1 MRSDLCRSRRS
12 RTNASRTHGRAAARS
27 DSRGA
32 GVAGTDARRRP
43 SGALAGDGNRL
54 RTVRARGRIA
64 SRSGG
69 RSSQCRTT
77 QRIALDFAAIKTM
90 INEEQIALASE
101 LEMKSSTGP
110 TIAADMTDESL
121 VPRIPEELSIL
132 PVRGFVVFPGTI
144 VPLNVRRPA
153 SIQLLDE
160 TLPRTKVIGLLTQR
174 DEAMED
180 PGPQDLYHVGTAALV
195 LKLIRQA
202 DDHVVIIARGLDR
215 FSLRKIVAT
224 SPFIRAEVD
233 LLKSIS
239 PPESKEWEA
248 EFRNLRDTAARLFE
262 LTPEAPE
269 QARLMI
275 LNISSPEQLADF
287 LAPNLNIDVA
297 QRQAILEEPDVEK
310 RIRIVQKHISAQL
323 EIAQIQEKLQKDV
336 ASQFSDA
343 QRRAYLRSQI
353 KAIQHELGETETG
366 SEEQMEQLR
375 RRLEE
380 AKTPP
385 EVMKQAE
392 RELKRLDFI
401 PPASPEFSVIVSYI
415 EIVADLPWNKLS
427 QDNLD
432 LDQAQQILD
441 RDHYDLEKVK
451 KRLIE
456 YLAVRKLNPTGHGPI
471 LCFLGPPGVGKT
483 SLGQSIADALGR
495 KFVRISLGGMRD
507 EAEIRGHRRT
517 YIGSMP
523 GRIIQEL
530 RRAGTRNPVFMLDE
544 IDKIGAD
551 FRGDPASA
559 MLEVL
564 DPRQNNAFVDRYL
577 DVPFDLSQVIFIGTA
592 NYIDAVPEPLRD
604 RIEVISLPG
613 YTEREKL
620 EIAKRYL
627 VRRQLEEN
635 GLKPEQIEWQDE
647 AIRRIINDYTHEAGV
662 RELERQIA
670 SVCRGIASQVA
681 RGKIEH
687 ATVTPEL
694 VVEMLG
700 PAKYVRETRLKT
712 SKPGVVTGLAYTPAG
727 GEVLHIE
734 ATRYPGKG
742 NVTLTGHIGEVM
754 KESVQ
759 AALSLVRSRNSEIGA
774 KAEDFRNIDVHVHVP
789 AGAVPK
795 DGPSAGVAM
804 FTALASLFSN
814 TPVRPDVAMTGE
826 ITLRGLV
833 LPIGGLKEKSL
844 AAMRAGI
851 STVIIPQL
859 NEKDLVDVPEE
870 AKQKLKFIPVEN
882 VDEVLSAALER
893 DGAPQQQA
901 GGSASSK
908 TMAK

>member
-1 MRSDLCRSRRS
+1 MSDKQISALQP
-12 RTNASRTHGRAAARS
+12 
-27 DSRGA
+27 
-32 GVAGTDARRRP
+32 GV
-43 SGALAGDGNRL
+43 
-54 RTVRARGRIA
+54 
-64 SRSGG
+64 
-69 RSSQCRTT
+69 
-77 QRIALDFAAIKTM
+77 
-90 INEEQIALASE
+90 E
-101 LEMKSSTGP
+101 LKPGP
-110 TIAADMTDESL
+110 QSTIAALTDESQTPR
-121 VPRIPEELSIL
+121 VPEQLSIL
-132 PVRGFVVFPGTI
+132 PVRGFVVFPGTV
-144 VPLNVRRPA
+144 VPLNIQRAA
-153 SIQLLDE
+153 SLKLLDD
-160 TLPRTKVIGLLTQR
+160 TLPRTKVIGLVAQR
-174 DEAMED
+174 DETKED
-180 PGPQDLYHVGTAALV
+180 PAPQDLYSIGTVALV
-195 LKLIRQA
+195 LKLIRESE
-202 DDHVVIIARGLDR
+202 DHVLVIAQGRRR
-215 FSLRKIVAT
+215 FSLRKIIAT
-224 SPFIRAEVD
+224 SPFLRAEID
-233 LLKSIS
+233 LPDSVQ
-239 PPESKEWEA
+239 PPETKEWEA
-248 EFRNLRDTAARLFE
+248 TFRNLRDSAARLFE
-262 LTPEAPE
+262 LTPDAPE

-275 LNISSPEQLADF
+275 FNIDNAEQLADF

-297 QRQAILEEPDVEK
+297 QKQSILEELDVEK
-310 RIRIVQKHISAQL
+310 RVRAVQKHISAQL
-323 EIAQIQEKLQKDV
+323 EIAEIQQRLQKDV
-336 ASQFSDA
+336 ASQFTDA

-353 KAIQHELGETETG
+353 KAIQHELGEGEGG
-366 SEEQMEQLR
+366 SEEQAQQLR
-375 RRLEE
+375 KRLEE
-380 AKTPP
+380 AKPP
-385 EVMKQAE
+385 EAVMKQAE

-401 PPASPEFSVIVSYI
+401 PSASPEFSVIVSYI
-415 EIVADLPWNKLS
+415 EIIADLPWNKLS
-427 QDNLD
+427 KDSLD

-456 YLAVRKLNPTGHGPI
+456 YLAVRKLNPQGHGAI

-544 IDKIGAD
+544 IDKLGAD

-559 MLEVL
+559 LLEVL

-577 DVPFDLSQVIFIGTA
+577 DVPFDLSDVIFIGTA
-592 NYIDAVPEPLRD
+592 NYIDGVPDPLRD
-604 RIEVISLPG
+604 RIEVMSLPG

-627 VRRQLEEN
+627 VKRQLEEN
-635 GLKPEQIEWQDE
+635 GLKPEQIEWQDD
-647 AIRRIINDYTHEAGV
+647 ALRGIINDYTHEAGV
-662 RELERQIA
+662 RELERQIGA
-670 SVCRGIASQVA
+670 ICRGIASQVA
-681 RGKIEH
+681 RGKTEH
-687 ATVTPEL
+687 VTVTPEI
-694 VVEMLG
+694 VREMLG
-700 PAKYVRETRLKT
+700 PAKYVRETKLKT
-712 SKPGVVTGLAYTPAG
+712 SKPGVVTGLAYTPQG

-759 AALSLVRSRNSEIGA
+759 AALSLLRSRDGQLGVNS
-774 KAEDFRNIDVHVHVP
+774 EDFRKLDIHVHVP

-795 DGPSAGVAM
+795 DGPSAGIAM

-814 TPVRPDVAMTGE
+814 RPVRPDVAMTGE

-851 STVIIPQL
+851 STVVIPKL

-882 VDEVLSAALER
+882 VDEVLAVALEK
-893 DGAPQQQA
+893 DGDSPASQNK
-901 GGSASSK
+901 SA
-908 TMAK
+908 

>member
-1 MRSDLCRSRRS
+1 M
-12 RTNASRTHGRAAARS
+12 
-27 DSRGA
+27 
-32 GVAGTDARRRP
+32 
-43 SGALAGDGNRL
+43 
-54 RTVRARGRIA
+54 
-64 SRSGG
+64 
-69 RSSQCRTT
+69 
-77 QRIALDFAAIKTM
+77 
-90 INEEQIALASE
+90 NEEQIFVHPAE
-101 LEMKSSTGP
+101 LEMKSGDASTP
-110 TIAADMTDESL
+110 AIIADVNDDSKT
-121 VPRIPEELSIL
+121 PRIPEELSIL

-153 SIQLLDE
+153 SIELLDD
-160 TLPRTKVIGLLTQR
+160 TLPRTKMIGLITQR
-174 DEAMED
+174 DEAKED
-180 PGPQDLYHVGTAALV
+180 PEPDDLYPVGTVAMV
-195 LKLIRQA
+195 LKMIRQA
-202 DDHVVIIARGLDR
+202 DDHVVIIARGIDR
-215 FSLRKIVAT
+215 FSLRKVVAT

-233 LLKSIS
+233 LLKSSS
-239 PPESKEWEA
+239 PAETKEWEA
-248 EFRNLRDTAARLFE
+248 TFRNLRDSAARLFE

-269 QARLMI
+269 QARLMV
-275 LNISSPEQLADF
+275 LNITEPAQLADF
-287 LAPNLNIDVA
+287 LAPNLNVDVA
-297 QRQAILEEPDVEK
+297 EKQKILEEMDVAK
-310 RIRIVQKHISAQL
+310 RVDMVQKHISAQL

-353 KAIQHELGETETG
+353 KAIQHELGEGETG
-366 SEEQMEQLR
+366 SEEQVTQLR
-375 RRLEE
+375 ERLEK
-380 AKTPP
+380 AKPPP
-385 EVMKQAE
+385 EVMAQAE

-401 PPASPEFSVIVSYI
+401 PPASPEYSVIVSYI
-415 EIVADLPWNKLS
+415 EIIADLPWNNLS
-427 QDNLD
+427 EDHID

-451 KRLIE
+451 RRLIE
-456 YLAVRKLNPTGHGPI
+456 YLAVRKLNPHGHGPI

-592 NYIDAVPEPLRD
+592 NYIDGVPEPLRD

-635 GLKPEQIEWQDE
+635 GLKPEQCEFQDE
-647 AIRRIINDYTHEAGV
+647 GIRQIINDYTHEAGV
-662 RELERQIA
+662 RELERQIGAICRAVA
-670 SVCRGIASQVA
+670 SKCA
-681 RGKIEH
+681 RGECRHVDITTEFVGQ
-687 ATVTPEL
+687 T
-694 VVEMLG
+694 LG
-700 PAKYVRETRLKT
+700 PARYVRESKLKT
-712 SKPGVVTGLAYTPAG
+712 SQPGVVTGLAYTPYG

-742 NVTLTGHIGEVM
+742 NVTLTGQIGNVM

-759 AALSLVRSRNSEIGA
+759 AALSLVRSRNGQIGVT
-774 KAEDFRNIDVHVHVP
+774 AEDFKDMDIHVHVP

-795 DGPSAGVAM
+795 DGPSAGIAM
-804 FTALASLFSN
+804 FTALASLFTN
-814 TPVRPDVAMTGE
+814 RPVRSDVAMTGE

-851 STVIIPQL
+851 STVIIPKL

-870 AKQKLKFIPVEN
+870 AKQKIKFVPVEN
-882 VDEVLSAALER
+882 VDEVLAVALEKNVSPAPAAQTTTST
-893 DGAPQQQA
+893 DG
-901 GGSASSK
+901 GGK
-908 TMAK
+908 D

>member
-1 MRSDLCRSRRS
+1 MS
-12 RTNASRTHGRAAARS
+12 
-27 DSRGA
+27 
-32 GVAGTDARRRP
+32 P
-43 SGALAGDGNRL
+43 E
-54 RTVRARGRIA
+54 
-64 SRSGG
+64 
-69 RSSQCRTT
+69 
-77 QRIALDFAAIKTM
+77 DFTFVPA
-90 INEEQIALASE
+90 E
-101 LEMKSSTGP
+101 LEMKSAGNP
-110 TIAADMTDESL
+110 TPSIAADMSDDTK
-121 VPRIPEELSIL
+121 VPKIPEELSIL

-153 SIQLLDE
+153 SIALLDD
-160 TLPRTKVIGLLTQR
+160 TLPRTKVIGLIAQR
-174 DEAMED
+174 DEAKED
-180 PGPQDLYHVGTAALV
+180 PEPHDLFHVGTAALV
-195 LKLIRQA
+195 LKMIRQA
-202 DDHVVIIARGLDR
+202 DDHVVIIARGIQR

-224 SPFIRAEVD
+224 SPFIRAEID
-233 LLKSIS
+233 LIKSTA
-239 PPESKEWEA
+239 PTETKEWEA
-248 EFRNLRDTAARLFE
+248 TFRNLRDSAARLFE
-262 LTPEAPE
+262 LTPETPE
-269 QARLMI
+269 QARLMV
-275 LNISSPEQLADF
+275 LNISDPEQLADF
-287 LAPNLNIDVA
+287 LAPNLNVEVA
-297 QRQAILEEPDVEK
+297 EKQRILEEPDVAK
-310 RIRIVQKHISAQL
+310 RVSIVQKHISAQL

-353 KAIQHELGETETG
+353 KAIQHELGEGESG
-366 SEEQMEQLR
+366 SEEQVTQLR
-375 RRLEE
+375 ERLEK
-380 AKTPP
+380 AKPPP
-385 EVMKQAE
+385 EVMTQAE

-401 PPASPEFSVIVSYI
+401 PPASPEYSVIVSYI
-415 EIVADLPWNKLS
+415 EIIADLPWNSLS
-427 QDNLD
+427 EDHID

-451 KRLIE
+451 RRLIE
-456 YLAVRKLNPTGHGPI
+456 YLAVRKLNPNGHGPI

-592 NYIDAVPEPLRD
+592 NYIDGVPEPLRD

-635 GLKPEQIEWQDE
+635 GLKPEQCEFREDG
-647 AIRRIINDYTHEAGV
+647 IRRIINDYTHEAGV
-662 RELERQIA
+662 RELERQIGAICRSVA
-670 SVCRGIASQVA
+670 SKCA
-681 RGKIEH
+681 RGECQH
-687 ATVTPEL
+687 VDVTPEF
-694 VVEMLG
+694 VAQTLG
-700 PAKYVRETRLKT
+700 PARYVRESKLKT
-712 SKPGVVTGLAYTPAG
+712 SQPGVVTGLAYTPYG

-742 NVTLTGHIGEVM
+742 NVTLTGQIGNVM

-759 AALSLVRSRNSEIGA
+759 AALSLVRSRNGQIGVTP
-774 KAEDFRNIDVHVHVP
+774 EDFKDMDIHVHVP

-795 DGPSAGVAM
+795 DGPSAGIAM
-804 FTALASLFSN
+804 FTALASLFAN
-814 TPVRPDVAMTGE
+814 RAVRPDVAMTGE

-851 STVIIPQL
+851 STVVIPKL

-870 AKQKLKFIPVEN
+870 AKQKLKFVPVEN
-882 VDEVLSAALER
+882 VDEVLAVALEKEKS
-893 DGAPQQQA
+893 DHSVPVNAANSEG
-901 GGSASSK
+901 K
-908 TMAK
+908 D

>member
-1 MRSDLCRSRRS
+1 MSAKELSTFR
-12 RTNASRTHGRAAARS
+12 
-27 DSRGA
+27 A
-32 GVAGTDARRRP
+32 GVESKPGTE
-43 SGALAGDGNRL
+43 S
-54 RTVRARGRIA
+54 
-64 SRSGG
+64 
-69 RSSQCRTT
+69 
-77 QRIALDFAAIKTM
+77 
-90 INEEQIALASE
+90 
-101 LEMKSSTGP
+101 
-110 TIAADMTDESL
+110 TIAAGTGESQM
-121 VPRIPEELSIL
+121 PHIPEELSIL
-132 PVRGFVVFPGTI
+132 PVRGLVIFPGTI
-144 VPLNVRRPA
+144 IPLNIQRAA
-153 SIQLLDE
+153 SLKLLDD

-174 DEAMED
+174 DEEKED
-180 PGPQDLYHVGTAALV
+180 PTPQDLYTVGTAALV
-195 LKLIRQA
+195 LKLLRQA
-202 DDHVVIIARGLDR
+202 EDNVLVIVQGLRR

-224 SPFIRAEVD
+224 SPFLRAEVD
-233 LLKSIS
+233 LPESIM
-239 PPESKEWEA
+239 PAASKEWEA
-248 EFRNLRDTAARLFE
+248 TFRNLRDSAARLFE
-262 LTPEAPE
+262 LAPDAPE
-269 QARLMI
+269 QARIMT
-275 LNISSPEQLADF
+275 LNIESPEQLADF
-287 LAPNLNIDVA
+287 LAPNLNVDVA
-297 QRQAILEEPDVEK
+297 QKQALLEELDVEK
-310 RIRIVQKHISAQL
+310 RIQAVQKQISAQL
-323 EIAQIQEKLQKDV
+323 EIAEIQQKLQKDV

-353 KAIQHELGETETG
+353 KAIQRELGEAEG
-366 SEEQMEQLR
+366 GGEEQAQQLR
-375 RRLEE
+375 ARLEE
-380 AKTPP
+380 AKPP
-385 EVMKQAE
+385 EEVMKQAE

-415 EIVADLPWNKLS
+415 EIIADLPWNKFS

-432 LDQAQQILD
+432 LDQAQKILD

-456 YLAVRKLNPTGHGPI
+456 YLAVRKLNPQGHGAI

-530 RRAGTRNPVFMLDE
+530 RRCGTSNPVFMLDE

-559 MLEVL
+559 LLEVL

-592 NYIDAVPEPLRD
+592 NYIDGVPEPLRD

-647 AIRRIINDYTHEAGV
+647 ALRRIINDYTHEAGV

-681 RGKIEH
+681 RGKTEH

-694 VVEMLG
+694 VAEMLG
-700 PAKYVRETRLKT
+700 PAKYVRETKLKT

-774 KAEDFRNIDVHVHVP
+774 KAEDFRSIDVHVHVP

-851 STVIIPQL
+851 STVIIPKL

-870 AKQKLKFIPVEN
+870 AKQKLRFVPVEN
-882 VDEVLSAALER
+882 VDEVLAVALEKN
-893 DGAPQQQA
+893 GAP
-901 GGSASSK
+901 SALGSK
-908 TMAK
+908 TS

>member
-1 MRSDLCRSRRS
+1 M
-12 RTNASRTHGRAAARS
+12 NE
-27 DSRGA
+27 
-32 GVAGTDARRRP
+32 
-43 SGALAGDGNRL
+43 
-54 RTVRARGRIA
+54 
-64 SRSGG
+64 
-69 RSSQCRTT
+69 Q
-77 QRIALDFAAIKTM
+77 DFSLHPA
-90 INEEQIALASE
+90 E
-101 LEMKSSTGP
+101 LEMKSGDVPATA
-110 TIAADMTDESL
+110 IAADTSDESKMQ
-121 VPRIPEELSIL
+121 RIPEELSIL

-153 SIQLLDE
+153 SIALLDD
-160 TLPRTKVIGLLTQR
+160 TLPRTKIIGLVTQR
-174 DEAMED
+174 DEAKED
-180 PGPQDLYHVGTAALV
+180 PQAQDLHSVGTAALV
-195 LKLIRQA
+195 LKMIRQA
-202 DDHVVIIARGLDR
+202 DDHVVLIARGMQR
-215 FSLRKIVAT
+215 FTLRKIVAT

-239 PPESKEWEA
+239 PPASKEWEA
-248 EFRNLRDTAARLFE
+248 TFRNLRDSAAHLFE
-262 LTPEAPE
+262 RTPEAPE
-269 QARLMI
+269 QARLMV
-275 LNISSPEQLADF
+275 LNIDSAEQLADF
-287 LAPNLNIDVA
+287 LAPNLKVDVA
-297 QRQAILEEPDVEK
+297 QKQAILEEPEVAK
-310 RIRIVQKHISAQL
+310 RVQMVQKQISAQL

-353 KAIQHELGETETG
+353 KAIQHELGEGESG
-366 SEEQMEQLR
+366 SEEQVSQLR
-375 RRLEE
+375 ERL
-380 AKTPP
+380 AKAEPPP
-385 EVMKQAE
+385 EVMTQAE

-401 PPASPEFSVIVSYI
+401 PPASPEYSVIVSYI
-415 EIVADLPWNKLS
+415 EIIADLPWKKLS
-427 QDNLD
+427 EDHID
-432 LDQAQQILD
+432 LDEAQKILD

-451 KRLIE
+451 RRLIE
-456 YLAVRKLNPTGHGPI
+456 YLAVRKLNPNGHGPI

-592 NYIDAVPEPLRD
+592 NYIDGVPEPLRD

-627 VRRQLEEN
+627 IRRQLEEN
-635 GLKPEQIEWQDE
+635 GLKPEQVVWQDD
-647 AIRRIINDYTHEAGV
+647 AVRKIINDYTHEAGV
-662 RELERQIA
+662 RDLERQIGAICRSVA
-670 SVCRGIASQVA
+670 SKCA
-681 RGKIEH
+681 RGEC
-687 ATVTPEL
+687 ER
-694 VVEMLG
+694 VEVSPDFVSQTLG
-700 PAKYVRETRLKT
+700 PARYVRESKLKT
-712 SKPGVVTGLAYTPAG
+712 SQPGVVTGLAYTPYG

-734 ATRYPGKG
+734 GTRYPGKG
-742 NVTLTGHIGEVM
+742 NVTLTGQIGNVM

-759 AALSLVRSRNSEIGA
+759 AALSLVRSRDGQIGL
-774 KAEDFRNIDVHVHVP
+774 KPDDFKDMDIHVHVP

-795 DGPSAGVAM
+795 DGPSAGIAM
-804 FTALASLFSN
+804 FTAFASLFAN
-814 TPVRPDVAMTGE
+814 KPVRPDVAMTGE

-851 STVIIPQL
+851 STVIIPKL

-870 AKQKLKFIPVEN
+870 AKQKLKFVPVEN
-882 VDEVLSAALER
+882 VDEVLAVALEK
-893 DGAPQQQA
+893 DSPPAPA
-901 GGSASSK
+901 GQTTSSG
-908 TMAK
+908 

>member
-1 MRSDLCRSRRS
+1 MSEEQIGALQERS
-12 RTNASRTHGRAAARS
+12 GRKPEGAGAVA
-27 DSRGA
+27 GA
-32 GVAGTDARRRP
+32 GVD
-43 SGALAGDGNRL
+43 
-54 RTVRARGRIA
+54 
-64 SRSGG
+64 
-69 RSSQCRTT
+69 
-77 QRIALDFAAIKTM
+77 
-90 INEEQIALASE
+90 
-101 LEMKSSTGP
+101 
-110 TIAADMTDESL
+110 DESL
-121 VPRIPEELSIL
+121 PRIPETLSIL

-144 VPLNVRRPA
+144 VPLNVQRPA
-153 SIQLLDE
+153 SIKLLDE
-160 TLPRTKVIGLLTQR
+160 TLPLTKVVGLLTQR
-174 DEAMED
+174 DETKED
-180 PGPQDLYHVGTAALV
+180 PEPQDLYHVGTAALV
-195 LKLIRQA
+195 LKLLRQG
-202 DDHVVIIARGLDR
+202 DDHVVVLAQGLRR
-215 FSLRKIVAT
+215 FSIRKIAAT
-224 SPFIRAEVD
+224 HPFLRAEID
-233 LLKSIS
+233 LPKSMS
-239 PPESKEWEA
+239 PPATKEWEA
-248 EFRNLRDTAARLFE
+248 TFRNLRDSAAKLLE
-262 LTPEAPE
+262 LTAETPE
-269 QARLMI
+269 QARAMVLSI
-275 LNISSPEQLADF
+275 DDPEQLADF
-287 LAPNLNIDVA
+287 LAPNLNVSVG
-297 QRQAILEEPDVEK
+297 QKQAILEELDVEK
-310 RIRIVQKHISAQL
+310 RVRAVQTSISAQL
-323 EIAQIQEKLQKDV
+323 EIAQIQQKLQKDV
-336 ASQFSDA
+336 QSQFSDA

-353 KAIQHELGETETG
+353 KAIQHELGETEAG
-366 SEEQMEQLR
+366 SEEQMQQLR
-375 RRLEE
+375 TRLEE
-380 AKTPP
+380 AKPP
-385 EVMKQAE
+385 AEVLAQAE

-401 PPASPEFSVIVSYI
+401 PAASPEYSVIVSYVETI
-415 EIVADLPWNKLS
+415 ADLPWSKFS
-427 QDNLD
+427 EDNLD

-456 YLAVRKLNPTGHGPI
+456 YLAVRKLNPKGHGPI
-471 LCFLGPPGVGKT
+471 MCFLGPPGVGKT

-495 KFVRISLGGMRD
+495 KFARISLGGMRD

-559 MLEVL
+559 LLEVL
-564 DPRQNNAFVDRYL
+564 DPWQNHAFVDRYL
-577 DVPFDLSQVIFIGTA
+577 DVPFDLSQVIFIATA
-592 NYIDAVPEPLRD
+592 NYIDGVPEPMRD
-604 RIEVISLPG
+604 RMEVISLPG

-620 EIAKRYL
+620 EIAKKYL

-635 GLKPEQIEWQDE
+635 GLKPEQCEWQED
-647 AIRRIINDYTHEAGV
+647 AFRRLINDYTHEAGV

-670 SVCRGIASQVA
+670 AICRGVAAQIA
-681 RGKIEH
+681 RGKCERVTI
-687 ATVTPEL
+687 TPEL
-694 VVEMLG
+694 AAEMLG
-700 PAKYVRETRLKT
+700 PARYVRETKLKT

-759 AALSLVRSRNSEIGA
+759 AALSLVRSRDGEIGI
-774 KAEDFRNIDVHVHVP
+774 KGEDFRDIDIHVHVP

-826 ITLRGLV
+826 ITLRGLI

-851 STVIIPQL
+851 STVIIPKL

-882 VDEVLSAALER
+882 VDEVLNAALEKKTPATS
-893 DGAPQQQA
+893 AP
-901 GGSASSK
+901 SK
-908 TMAK
+908 TAS

>member
-1 MRSDLCRSRRS
+1 MSEEQIGALQERS
-12 RTNASRTHGRAAARS
+12 GRKPEGAGAVA
-27 DSRGA
+27 GA
-32 GVAGTDARRRP
+32 GVD
-43 SGALAGDGNRL
+43 
-54 RTVRARGRIA
+54 
-64 SRSGG
+64 
-69 RSSQCRTT
+69 
-77 QRIALDFAAIKTM
+77 
-90 INEEQIALASE
+90 
-101 LEMKSSTGP
+101 
-110 TIAADMTDESL
+110 DESL
-121 VPRIPEELSIL
+121 PRIPETLSIL

-144 VPLNVRRPA
+144 VPLNVQRPA
-153 SIQLLDE
+153 SIKLLDE
-160 TLPRTKVIGLLTQR
+160 TLPLTKVVGLLTQR
-174 DEAMED
+174 DETKED
-180 PGPQDLYHVGTAALV
+180 PEPQDLYHVGTAALV
-195 LKLIRQA
+195 LKLLRQG
-202 DDHVVIIARGLDR
+202 DDHVVVLAQGLRR
-215 FSLRKIVAT
+215 FSIRKIAAT
-224 SPFIRAEVD
+224 HPFLRAEID
-233 LLKSIS
+233 LPKSVS
-239 PPESKEWEA
+239 PPASKEWEA
-248 EFRNLRDTAARLFE
+248 TFRNLRDSAAKLLE
-262 LTPEAPE
+262 LTAETPE
-269 QARLMI
+269 QARAMVLSI
-275 LNISSPEQLADF
+275 DDPEQLADF
-287 LAPNLNIDVA
+287 LAPNLNVSVG
-297 QRQAILEEPDVEK
+297 QKQAILEELDVEK
-310 RIRIVQKHISAQL
+310 RVRAVQTSISAQL
-323 EIAQIQEKLQKDV
+323 EIAQIQQKLQKDV
-336 ASQFSDA
+336 QSQFSDA

-353 KAIQHELGETETG
+353 KAIQHELGETEAG
-366 SEEQMEQLR
+366 SEEQMQQLR
-375 RRLEE
+375 TRLEE
-380 AKTPP
+380 AKPP
-385 EVMKQAE
+385 AEVLAQAE

-401 PPASPEFSVIVSYI
+401 PAASPEYSVIVSYVETI
-415 EIVADLPWNKLS
+415 ADLPWSKFS
-427 QDNLD
+427 EDNLD

-456 YLAVRKLNPTGHGPI
+456 YLAVRKLNPKGHGPI
-471 LCFLGPPGVGKT
+471 MCFLGPPGVGKT

-495 KFVRISLGGMRD
+495 KFARISLGGMRD

-559 MLEVL
+559 LLEVL
-564 DPRQNNAFVDRYL
+564 DPWQNHAFVDRYL
-577 DVPFDLSQVIFIGTA
+577 DVPFDLSQVIFIATA
-592 NYIDAVPEPLRD
+592 NYIDGVPEPMRD
-604 RIEVISLPG
+604 RMEVISLPG

-620 EIAKRYL
+620 EIAKKYL

-635 GLKPEQIEWQDE
+635 GLKPEQCEWQED
-647 AIRRIINDYTHEAGV
+647 AFRRLINDYTHEAGV

-670 SVCRGIASQVA
+670 AICRGVAAQIA
-681 RGKIEH
+681 RGKRERVTI
-687 ATVTPEL
+687 TPEL
-694 VVEMLG
+694 AAEMLG
-700 PAKYVRETRLKT
+700 PARYVRETKLKT

-759 AALSLVRSRNSEIGA
+759 AALSLVRSRNGEIGI
-774 KAEDFRNIDVHVHVP
+774 KGEDFRDIDIHVHVP

-826 ITLRGLV
+826 ITLRGLI

-851 STVIIPQL
+851 STVIIPKL

-882 VDEVLSAALER
+882 VDEVLNAALEKKTPATS
-893 DGAPQQQA
+893 AP
-901 GGSASSK
+901 SK
-908 TMAK
+908 TAS